1 MFKWTIPSGAGFV
14 LGEQINSLLQAA
26 KDGQS
31 LTYQGVSIGLI
42 ILLATLIVWFARI
55 QFVKEERLSDRLVKL
70 GDETSKLYEKL
81 TEHTANTIRDNTQAM
96 QSLKHAVDTLTSDI
110 RRIDEHQQDAAKEAA
125 ERDRRRR
132 GVQP

>member
-1 MFKWTIPSGAGFV
+1 MLRWTIPSGVGFV

-26 KDGQS
+26 RDGQS
-31 LTYQGVSIGLI
+31 LTYQGISIGLI
-42 ILLATLIVWFARI
+42 ILLATLVVWFARI
-55 QFVKEERLSDRLVKL
+55 QFTKEERLSDKLVKL
-70 GDETSKLYEKL
+70 GDETAKLYEKL

-96 QSLKHAVDTLTSDI
+96 QSLKHAVDTLVVDI

-132 GVQP
+132 GSQ